1 MDATAVAAVVVDVI
15 GAVTAAR
22 AGVRATRTSSTPI
35 PAMKSLRPTA
45 AVTAPAVSI
54 AAKADP
60 TAVDAA
66 GAAVVAD
73 APEATKAVAAVAL
86 IAARVPKA
94 NRAAA
99 RSDSR

>member
-1 MDATAVAAVVVDVI
+1 MDATAVAAVGVDVI
-15 GAVTAAR
+15 GAVTAH
-22 AGVRATRTSSTPI
+22 RATRTSSTPI

-45 AVTAPAVSI
+45 AVTARAVSI

>member
-1 MDATAVAAVVVDVI
+1 MDATAVAAVVDVI
-15 GAVTAAR
+15 GAVTAH
-22 AGVRATRTSSTPI
+22 RATRTSSTPI

-45 AVTAPAVSI
+45 AATTPAVSI

-60 TAVDAA
+60 RAVDAA

-73 APEATKAVAAVAL
+73 VPEATKAVAAVAM
-86 IAARVPKA
+86 IVARVPKA